1 MPPYILPVLIFSR
14 VSSIYTQS
22 RKKRSCR
29 KKLSLRNRPVKMDSL
44 FSYRSER
51 HTKTNTADFGI
62 RFSALSLLYGFKKIS
77 HWYSYSQN
85 SIFFKKMRTGEQQTN
100 LLPAVSDIIVCRKAA
115 VGRFSVL
122 IYFFMLPLPRV
133 RQSPFPARRTEPA
146 RILQMHT
153 HRSLFRRSWNAG
165 SCSTRTILS

>member
-29 KKLSLRNRPVKMDSL
+29 KKLNLRNRPVKMDSL

-77 HWYSYSQN
+77 HWYSYSQI
-85 SIFFKKMRTGEQQTN
+85 SFFFKKLRTRNGVLLLQKKRPPSLCDDSLFLCGTRSSYFYGSEQQAS
-100 LLPAVSDIIVCRKAA
+100 LSPAVLNRNLFYASAAARAAISFSCTSDGA
-115 VGRFSVL
+115 
-122 IYFFMLPLPRV
+122 
-133 RQSPFPARRTEPA
+133 
-146 RILQMHT
+146 
-153 HRSLFRRSWNAG
+153 
-165 SCSTRTILS
+165 CSYLANVYS